1 MDVGVK
7 SQSKQKKSKIQG
19 FMDKIEMLG
28 NKLPH
33 PVLMFID
40 EIDKICKRG
49 ESIISISSIR

>member
-28 NKLPH
+28 NK
-33 PVLMFID
+33 FIQ
-40 EIDKICKRG
+40 C
-49 ESIISISSIR
+49 